1 MNLAPTPLSYSYENQ
16 EAQIH
21 YNQLDQ
27 LFSITD
33 LQDFMGLWTVST
45 VLVKS
50 NNVIRQ
56 FGEKLLDTQIPVGIR
71 KEAFTFAGGMASM
84 PTFSIES
91 KTLREVRQFFSKHT
105 DDVVRGVGGSGR
117 TERVTQAV
125 NNMSDFFEI
134 EFGQKIVGSLRK
146 TKKKYDGQSIYEV
159 TKGIDDILKKGDN
172 LYLDGRYKDYF
183 EVFNK
188 RGKVKD
194 VLNLDGTSNSKNLI

>member
-1 MNLAPTPLSYSYENQ
+1 MNLVSTPLSYSYENQ

-21 YNQLDQ
+21 YNQLDH
-27 LFSITD
+27 LFFIID

-56 FGEKLLDTQIPVGIR
+56 FGEKLLDTQILVGIR
-71 KEAFTFAGGMASM
+71 KEEFTFAGGMGSM

-91 KTLREVRQFFSKHT
+91 KTLRDVMYFSSKHA
-105 DDVVRGVGGSGR
+105 DDVAQGVGGSGR

-125 NNMSDFFEI
+125 NNMSDFFET

-159 TKGIDDILKKGDN
+159 TKDIDDILKK
-172 LYLDGRYKDYF
+172 R
-183 EVFNK
+183 
-188 RGKVKD
+188 R
-194 VLNLDGTSNSKNLI
+194 

>member
-1 MNLAPTPLSYSYENQ
+1 
-16 EAQIH
+16 
-21 YNQLDQ
+21 
-27 LFSITD
+27 
-33 LQDFMGLWTVST
+33 MGLWTVST

-71 KEAFTFAGGMASM
+71 KEAFTFAGGMVSM

-91 KTLREVRQFFSKHT
+91 KTLRDVMYFSSKHA
-105 DDVVRGVGGSGR
+105 DDVAQGVGGSGR

-125 NNMSDFFEI
+125 NNMSDFFET

-159 TKGIDDILKKGDN
+159 TKDIDDILKK
-172 LYLDGRYKDYF
+172 R
-183 EVFNK
+183 
-188 RGKVKD
+188 R
-194 VLNLDGTSNSKNLI
+194 

>member
-1 MNLAPTPLSYSYENQ
+1 M
-16 EAQIH
+16 
-21 YNQLDQ
+21 
-27 LFSITD
+27 
-33 LQDFMGLWTVST
+33 ST

-56 FGEKLLDTQIPVGIR
+56 FGEKLLDTQILVGIR
-71 KEAFTFAGGMASM
+71 KEEFTFAGGMGSM

-91 KTLREVRQFFSKHT
+91 KTLRDVMYFSSKHA
-105 DDVVRGVGGSGR
+105 DDVAQGVGGSGR

-125 NNMSDFFEI
+125 NNMSDFFET

-159 TKGIDDILKKGDN
+159 TKDIDDILKKGDK
-172 LYLDGRYKDYF
+172 LYLDGRHKDHF
-183 EVFNK
+183 EVSNK